1 MCRLPGD
8 TQLAAKCCSSIN
20 CSIAQSV
27 ICHQVRPPNDAI
39 RWSPIE
45 WEIHSAHHVAQLS
58 FFFWDVHPVNWM
70 IVCRQVCSIGVDMR
84 DIPPPPLPHFISGLI
99 WVQVAGV
106 NAVQMQETPCRLAR
120 VFQIF
125 GQTRTLLIK
134 AEEIFTVPQTKP
146 RVLILQGP
154 GEQEGLQCYTLFLLK
169 RDDWQLGENFPAL
182 NQGSYWRGQIG
193 EQRDLAKQ
201 SNSLASCYWWKAWLL
216 FQSFSTPHSRNSF
229 VLLSCFLCT
238 CAQSALHAIDC
249 SALPN
254 KY

>member
-1 MCRLPGD
+1 MITNWVGNTLSPSCSATFLFFLGCAPS
-8 TQLAAKCCSSIN
+8 QLDDSVSS
-20 CSIAQSV
+20 SV
-27 ICHQVRPPNDAI
+27 LDRCWHARHTPP
-39 RWSPIE
+39 S
-45 WEIHSAHHVAQLS
+45 L
-58 FFFWDVHPVNWM
+58 
-70 IVCRQVCSIGVDMR
+70 
-84 DIPPPPLPHFISGLI
+84 PLPHFISGLI

-154 GEQEGLQCYTLFLLK
+154 GEQEGPQCYTLFLLK